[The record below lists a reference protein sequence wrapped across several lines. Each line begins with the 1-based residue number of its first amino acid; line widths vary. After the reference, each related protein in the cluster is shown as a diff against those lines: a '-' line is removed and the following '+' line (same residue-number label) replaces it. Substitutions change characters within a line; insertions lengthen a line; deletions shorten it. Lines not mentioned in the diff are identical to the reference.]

1 MNLEER
7 KLILEKIISSINSC
21 EADNSDICNQIVKV
35 ENSLNDENLFEGELN
50 ILNNMLKGDYNDW
63 SK

>member
-1 MNLEER
+1 MTRSER
-7 KLILEKIISSINSC
+7 ENALNKIIHSINSC
-21 EADNSDICNQIVKV
+21 EADNSDICDQIRKIQSSLDDEKIFVK
-35 ENSLNDENLFEGELN
+35 ELN